1 MSLIP
6 KHSLFDFDQFFD
18 HFFASGKVLQ
28 SEFFSPRIDVSETED
43 SFEIS
48 AELPGVKKEDI
59 HVTLEQGMLSVEAEV
74 KQENQEEKQGKMIR
88 QERRYGKIIRSFY
101 LGENV
106 QQSDVIAA
114 YDDGVLKLSAPK
126 KTPSSSEGRRIEIR

>member
-18 HFFASGKVLQ
+18 HFFASGKVRQ

-43 SFEIS
+43 SFKIS

-59 HVTLEQGMLSVEAEV
+59 HVTFEQGMLSVEAEV
-74 KQENQEEKQGKMIR
+74 KVFSNSLR
-88 QERRYGKIIRSFY
+88 QRKHQ
-101 LGENV
+101 V
-106 QQSDVIAA
+106 H
-114 YDDGVLKLSAPK
+114 LK
-126 KTPSSSEGRRIEIR
+126 EGG